1 MYSQLFDELNKK
13 KPNGVFF
20 MPFNRVHYDAMNI
33 SQSDL
38 VSQEKYMDVGAKL
51 EAQSKAGFSA
61 TVFFD
66 LKAVMSFGI
75 VPIWNGVAEAWM
87 IADDKIRNKPYTLT
101 KYSKR
106 FIDIVPISLAL
117 HRLQITV
124 RIRDKRAVSWARF
137 LGFTEEGILRGYGP
151 DKANYYMMRK

>member
-1 MYSQLFDELNKK
+1 MYSHLFDELNKK

-20 MPFNRVHYDAMNI
+20 MPFNRVHYNSMNI
-33 SQSDL
+33 SQLDL
-38 VSQEKYMDVGAKL
+38 VAQEKYMDVGARL
-51 EAQSKAGFSA
+51 ESQSASGFSA
-61 TVFFD
+61 TVFLN
-66 LKAVMSFGI
+66 LKPVMSFGI

-87 IADDKIRNKPYTLT
+87 VADDLIKTRPYILT

-124 RIRDKRAVSWARF
+124 RIQDKRAVSWARF

>member
-1 MYSQLFDELNKK
+1 MYSHLFDELNKK

-33 SQSDL
+33 SQPDL

-61 TVFFD
+61 TVFLD

-124 RIRDKRAVSWARF
+124 RIRDKKAVSWARF

>member
-1 MYSQLFDELNKK
+1 MYSHLFDELNKK

-51 EAQSKAGFSA
+51 EAQSKVGFSA
-61 TVFFD
+61 TVFLD

-87 IADDKIRNKPYTLT
+87 VADNKIKNKPYILT

-124 RIRDKRAVSWARF
+124 RIQDKRAVSWARF
-137 LGFTEEGILRGYGP
+137 LGFTEEGILRRYGP

>member
-20 MPFNRVHYDAMNI
+20 MPFSSVHYEAMNI
-33 SQSDL
+33 TQQDL
-38 VSQEKYMDVGAKL
+38 V
-51 EAQSKAGFSA
+51 AQSQYLNIGERLEWQSEVGFCA
-61 TVFFD
+61 TVF
-66 LKAVMSFGI
+66 LHLNPVMIFGI

>member
-20 MPFNRVHYDAMNI
+20 MPFSSVHYEAMNI
-33 SQSDL
+33 TQQDL
-38 VSQEKYMDVGAKL
+38 V
-51 EAQSKAGFSA
+51 AQSQYLNIGERLEWQSE
-61 TVFFD
+61 V
-66 LKAVMSFGI
+66 G
-75 VPIWNGVAEAWM
+75 
-87 IADDKIRNKPYTLT
+87 NKPYTLT